1 MKDLHSSQ
9 GKEQVITAQG
19 RQLVLPVNLFNFF
32 LKYNTIII
40 FGLLIIMA
48 SSLSEVFFT
57 DKNIL
62 NLLRQSAAI
71 GIISMGMLLVIMTGG
86 IDLSVG
92 SFLALGSVLMAFF
105 LQSYS
110 LPVALLFTLAI
121 GIVLGSISGYLVAYR
136 NMASFVATLAMMTVA
151 SGLAFIVSKGSP
163 IMIDNLAVTMFDRS
177 YFLGIPSP
185 VIVMFVFFFITVFI
199 LRRTVY
205 GRLLKA
211 IGSNESAVVLSGVK
225 THYYKFSVYS
235 ISGALAVVGGVLTTA
250 RTGVGSPLVGAG
262 MELDAIAAVVIG
274 GAALNGGR
282 GTALN
287 TLMGVFILA
296 LIGNIMNLMNV
307 PAYPQQ
313 VIKGAIIVF
322 AVLFQAVQQKRRI

>member
-9 GKEQVITAQG
+9 GKKQVITTQG
-19 RQLVLPVNLFNFF
+19 RQLVLPGNLFNFF

-48 SSLSEVFFT
+48 SSLSDVFFT

-110 LPVALLFTLAI
+110 LPVALLLTLAI

-225 THYYKFSVYS
+225 THYYKFTVYS

-262 MELDAIAAVVIG
+262 LELDAIAAVVIG

-287 TLMGVFILA
+287 TLMGVFILG

>member
-48 SSLSEVFFT
+48 SSLSDVFFT

-86 IDLSVG
+86 IDLAVG

-262 MELDAIAAVVIG
+262 LELDAIAAVVIG